1 MTNMPIIAVLPV
13 NVFIN
18 YNRTNKVFIAKVT
31 VKHLLSTTVDL
42 HVTGG
47 HGQIWGSWC

>member
-1 MTNMPIIAVLPV
+1 MTNMTIIAVPPV

-31 VKHLLSTTVDL
+31 VKHLLSTTVAL

-47 HGQIWGSWC
+47 HGLIWGS

>member
-1 MTNMPIIAVLPV
+1 MTNITIIAVHPV

-18 YNRTNKVFIAKVT
+18 YNRTNKVFIAKVI
-31 VKHLLSTTVDL
+31 VKHLLSTTVAI

-47 HGQIWGSWC
+47 HGLIWGS